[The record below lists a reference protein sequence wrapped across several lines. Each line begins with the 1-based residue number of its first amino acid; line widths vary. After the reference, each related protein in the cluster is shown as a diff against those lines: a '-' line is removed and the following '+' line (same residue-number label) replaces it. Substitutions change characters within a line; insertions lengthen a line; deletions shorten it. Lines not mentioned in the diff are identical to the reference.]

1 MPEALGC
8 LDDLP
13 RARLGHYPTPLEAMP
28 NLAAALERV
37 AIDRAHDQSRESAL
51 PLKARPDSPGWRI
64 AKGESTQPGSG
75 LGRGGRLYVKRDDCT
90 GLAFGGNKVRQLEFY
105 LGEAQALGAD
115 TVLITGA
122 VQSNFVRTA
131 AAAAAKLGLD
141 CHAQLE
147 ERVAKSSP
155 EYRNSGNVLLDRM
168 LGATLHFYPD
178 GEDEDGADR
187 RVREIAAE
195 LEAAGRRPYVVPL
208 APGHKPLGALGYVD
222 AAREILA
229 QLDEQGLRIDEIVVA
244 SGSGSTHAGLL
255 FGLRALG
262 SAIRVT
268 GICVRRAAD
277 IQRDR
282 IFARCADIADLLG
295 TVPVV
300 EAEDVVTCDA
310 YFAPG
315 YGQLNAPTVRAIDL
329 AARCE
334 ALILDP
340 VYTGKVLAGVIRRAE
355 ETGPDHN
362 ILFIHTGGS
371 PAAFAYSAALTEALA
386 ALRAEG

>member
-1 MPEALGC
+1 MPEALGG
-8 LDDLP
+8 LDGLP

-28 NLAAALERV
+28 NLAAAL
-37 AIDRAHDQSRESAL
+37 
-51 PLKARPDSPGWRI
+51 
-64 AKGESTQPGSG
+64 
-75 LGRGGRLYVKRDDCT
+75 GRGGVFYVKRDDCT

-105 LGEAQALGAD
+105 LGEARAQGAD

-131 AAAAAKLGLD
+131 AAAAARLGMD
-141 CHAQLE
+141 CHVQLE
-147 ERVAKSSP
+147 ERVAKPDP

-168 LGATLHFYPD
+168 LGATLHSYAQ
-178 GEDEDGADR
+178 GEDEAGADR
-187 RVREIAAE
+187 RLHEIADE
-195 LEAAGRRPYVVPL
+195 LAAAGRKPYVIPL

-229 QLDEQGLRIDEIVVA
+229 QLEDRGLRIDEVVVA
-244 SGSGSTHAGLL
+244 SGSGATHAGLL

-268 GICVRRAAD
+268 GICVRRAAG

-282 IFARCADIADLLG
+282 IVARCAEIADLLG
-295 TVPVV
+295 TASVV
-300 EAEDVVTCDA
+300 DPEDVVTADDWL
-310 YFAPG
+310 APG
-315 YGQLNAPTVRAIDL
+315 YGQLNAPTIRAIDL

-340 VYTGKVLAGVIRRAE
+340 VYTGKVLAGAIRRAE
-355 ETGPDHN
+355 ESGPDRN
-362 ILFIHTGGS
+362 ILFIHTGGA

-386 ALRAEG
+386 GLRAKG